1 MIIKIQL
8 TNLFVED
15 IPPFRS
21 SIISLDIPS
30 KEPMTMSSLAGMIA
44 IGILGIL
51 MIVTVLKGEG
61 GG

>member
-21 SIISLDIPS
+21 SIISVDITS

-51 MIVTVLKGEG
+51 MIVTVLKGG
-61 GG
+61 GGG